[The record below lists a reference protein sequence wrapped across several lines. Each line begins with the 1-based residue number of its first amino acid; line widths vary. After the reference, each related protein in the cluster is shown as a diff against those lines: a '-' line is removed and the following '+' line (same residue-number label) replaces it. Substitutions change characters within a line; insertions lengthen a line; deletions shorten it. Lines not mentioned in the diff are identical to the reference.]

1 MSNKVQINCNPA
13 NKMRV
18 SLLKQEW
25 IKLETNQQV
34 VEKLEEEI
42 SNLETQTSQTQMAIQ
57 DPYHPDNNYYEN
69 KKWYLEQVRHNV
81 RIIRMW
87 IRIYS
92 SDLAER
98 TS

>member
-1 MSNKVQINCNPA
+1 MSNKVQINCNPD

-25 IKLETNQQV
+25 VKLEMNQEN
-34 VEKLEEEI
+34 VEKLEKEI
-42 SNLETQTSQTQMAIQ
+42 KELEIRTQMAIQ
-57 DPYHPDNNYYEN
+57 DPYHPDNDLYEER
-69 KKWYLEQVRHNV
+69 KWYLEQFRHNV

-87 IRIYS
+87 IRVYS